1 MPTVMLDASAL
12 AQLIQIALQ
21 LVQQVEA
28 IRANAP
34 QVWTQVSQD
43 YADAVKS
50 WEAASAKIVP
60 EQVQT
65 HLELGQVQETAIT
78 APTVAEALTG
88 LPLSPTPTH
97 YNDARQSGVNNSS
110 SEATSG

>member
-12 AQLIQIALQ
+12 AQLITIALQ

-34 QVWTQVSQD
+34 QVWSQVSLD

-50 WEAASAKIVP
+50 WEGATAKSVP
-60 EQVQT
+60 SVPSPQLSLAGVQV
-65 HLELGQVQETAIT
+65 V
-78 APTVAEALTG
+78 APPATVAEALTG
-88 LPLSPTPTH
+88 LPLSPTPAH